1 MVTITNTITNKGA
14 RGHCYKKFVVLL
26 FSSLA
31 RTLQTTRYIASVW
44 NWLPASCSIPDTFQT
59 FRFEIHDIGSKDF

>member
-14 RGHCYKKFVVLL
+14 RGYRHCYKKFVVLL

-31 RTLQTTRYIASVW
+31 LTLQTTRYIASAW
-44 NWLPASCSIPDTFQT
+44 NWLPDSCSIPDAF
-59 FRFEIHDIGSKDF
+59 